1 MNESHALS
9 KWVAIFSDAGLLNF
23 RCVGGADSKSR
34 KPQVVK
40 NIEPVGGFYMF
51 YFQFSTID
59 IFKMGSELITKDFLK
74 LPGFREISEIFGQDV
89 HLHLSQV
96 ATVVLAGWLREARGR
111 SRELWGFAVH
121 AFEIREYD

>member
-1 MNESHALS
+1 M
-9 KWVAIFSDAGLLNF
+9 
-23 RCVGGADSKSR
+23 C
-34 KPQVVK
+34 
-40 NIEPVGGFYMF
+40 
-51 YFQFSTID
+51 YFQFSAID
-59 IFKMGSELITKDFLK
+59 IFEMGSELITKDFLK
-74 LPGFREISEIFGQDV
+74 LPGFREISEIRQDV